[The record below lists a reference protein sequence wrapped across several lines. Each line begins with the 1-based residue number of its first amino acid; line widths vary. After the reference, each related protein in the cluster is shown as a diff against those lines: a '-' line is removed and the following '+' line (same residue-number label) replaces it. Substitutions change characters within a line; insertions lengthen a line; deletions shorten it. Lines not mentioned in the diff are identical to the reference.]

1 MTTLGSVLGTLAV
14 LGYGAV
20 LWCVC
25 TGLLAAR
32 RWLLE
37 ALLLGTVLAHL
48 AAALW
53 MIAGL
58 PGASGLAWFGFGN
71 SLSLML
77 AVLGVIVAVTCMG
90 LRLERSF
97 VLLAPL
103 SALAILYSM
112 VSPDAAPIAVGPG
125 LRVHI
130 PLAISAF
137 GCLLAAALYAAIL
150 WVEHERLKAG
160 QFGAMRQMPPLE
172 AMEMLLFRFL
182 WAGEILLTAAIVSGL
197 LFGNILDGALL
208 PKTLFSIAAWVIYGA
223 LLCGRQLRGWRG
235 RQAAQM
241 TLLASACLLLAYFG
255 NKVLPEL
262 ASGV

>member
-1 MTTLGSVLGTLAV
+1 MTPGTVLGGLAM

-20 LWCVC
+20 LVCVC
-25 TGLLAAR
+25 AELRR
-32 RWLLE
+32 RWLME

-48 AAALW
+48 GSALW

-77 AVLGVIVAVTCMG
+77 AVLGVIVAVTCIG

-97 VLLAPL
+97 LLLAPL
-103 SALAILYSM
+103 SVLAIVYSM
-112 VSPDAAPIAVGPG
+112 ASPGAAPIAVGPG
-125 LRVHI
+125 LLVHI

-150 WVEHERLKAG
+150 WVEHAHLKSM
-160 QFGAMRQMPPLE
+160 QFGSMRQLPPLE

-182 WAGEILLTAAIVSGL
+182 WVGEILLTAAICSGL
-197 LFGNILDGALL
+197 LFGNILSGALL
-208 PKTLFSIAAWVIYGA
+208 PKTLFSMAAWIICGA

-255 NKVLPEL
+255 NKLLTESAPGL
-262 ASGV
+262 